1 MNIDQIQQQTQK
13 LYKSNMLFL
22 QSTQFDLY
30 KKITAFENA
39 VENGFY
45 TTRYELEY
53 KREGYFD
60 VMEKDTGKWLYNV
73 NSYEH
78 ADTITQS
85 IDFSKEDNLFETFRD
100 LHFTDEAVAKYEQMD
115 LIESSLATIAPIVHY
130 TNQYADK
137 TTTMKKIYKFI
148 FFGAGLGLH
157 LPKIHQKLQSNVYFI
172 IEDDL
177 ELFYL
182 SLFTCD
188 YISLSNSGAN
198 LHFSIFEEEDEFRYK
213 AFAFLRDMPIYNHY
227 LKYFLLLSHSDA
239 KIKAMHN
246 VIISQDYLKFPH
258 SAVLLAFLRPL
269 DYLQNKFK
277 FVNLNKII
285 DSKEF
290 KQYKVLVLGA
300 GPSLQKNI
308 EWVHKNQEKF
318 IIIAASAAMNLLEKN
333 NIHPDILVHIDGF
346 EASMKH
352 LAKIDSIDYF
362 NDSIKLFSTFAY
374 PEFSLS
380 FNFDKLYIFQSG
392 VSIKD
397 DYKFITAS
405 NVGIISCV
413 LPVMFGAQ
421 DIYLL
426 GLDMALD
433 AKTGQTHLSDHVHSK
448 ELDINYKVSLEEN
461 INYHESVFFT
471 KGNFSDEVP
480 TTPNFLSSLMEIKGM
495 LLRMKSSQQTI
506 FNLSDGAAIECT
518 VPLEVD
524 TLQKELLA
532 SQNKT
537 DIQKKLTD
545 LFDESSTIGLTKS
558 EIEHMKKRLSHA
570 KNILHL
576 LELFQKKR
584 FTSMDIF
591 HYELLGLFINILA
604 EDDVKEAE
612 DTNGVISLY
621 IQMIGGYI
629 FDFINTKELTNPK
642 KHIKKL
648 TKLLTIQMIK
658 LVEYYKNYLENFIE
672 EIEKLEMQLSQEA

>member
-1 MNIDQIQQQTQK
+1 MNIQLIEQQTQEV
-13 LYKSNMLFL
+13 YKKNILFL
-22 QSTQFDLY
+22 QSAHFDLY
-30 KKITAFENA
+30 QKIAAFENA
-39 VENGFY
+39 IENGYY

-53 KREGYFD
+53 KNEGYFD
-60 VMEKDTGKWLYNV
+60 VIEKETGRWLYNIDS
-73 NSYEH
+73 NEH
-78 ADTITQS
+78 AETITQS

-100 LHFTDEAVAKYEQMD
+100 LHFTDEDVQKYEQMD

-148 FFGAGLGLH
+148 FIGVGLGLH
-157 LPKIHQKLQSNVYFI
+157 LPKVHQKLQSNVYFI

-188 YISLSNSGAN
+188 YASLTDNGAN
-198 LHFSIFEEEDEFRYK
+198 LHFSIFEEESDFRYK

-227 LKYFLLLSHSDA
+227 LKYFLLLSHSDE
-239 KIKAMHN
+239 KLKAMHN
-246 VIISQDYLKFPH
+246 VVISQDYLKFPH

-277 FVNLNKII
+277 FVNLTKIV

-290 KQYKVLVLGA
+290 EKHKVLVLGA

-308 EWVHKNQEKF
+308 EWVHQNQEKF
-318 IIIAASAAMNLLEKN
+318 IIIAATAAMSLLEKN

-352 LAKIDSIDYF
+352 LEHVNSIDFF
-362 NDSIKLFSTFAY
+362 NDSIKLFSTFTY
-374 PEFSLS
+374 PELSLS
-380 FNFDKLYIFQSG
+380 FNLDKLYIFQSG
-392 VSIKD
+392 VSIKEG
-397 DYKFITAS
+397 YQFITAS
-405 NVGIISCV
+405 NVGIISCI
-413 LPVMFGAQ
+413 LPVMFQ
-421 DIYLL
+421 TKELYLL

-448 ELDINYKVSLEEN
+448 ELDINHKVSLEEN
-461 INYHESVFFT
+461 ISYHESVFFT
-471 KGNFSDEVP
+471 KGNFTEEVP

-495 LLRMKSSQQTI
+495 LIRMKSPDQTI

-518 VPLEVD
+518 VPLEMD
-524 TLQKELLA
+524 TLKKEQLK
-532 SQNKT
+532 SENKT
-537 DIQKKLTD
+537 YIKEELTKL
-545 LFDESSTIGLTKS
+545 FESSSTIGLTAN
-558 EIEHMKKRLSHA
+558 EIQHMKKRVFHA
-570 KNILHL
+570 NNVLNL
-576 LELFQKKR
+576 LESFQKMK
-584 FTSMDIF
+584 FNSMDIF

-612 DTNGVISLY
+612 DTNGVITLY
-621 IQMIGGYI
+621 ILMVSGYI
-629 FDFINTKELTNPK
+629 FDFINTREITNPK

-648 TKLLTIQMIK
+648 SRLLTTQMIK

-672 EIEKLEMQLSQEA
+672 AIEKIEK